1 MCAVC
6 TVGFAFFAQCDSS
19 RVVPRHGHG
28 MQQEQT
34 TCTRVTYHT
43 QRTTHMQRTLNPIL
57 SHYRLDC
64 RNNTLLV
71 YLDLSRNGI
80 GDKCASDIFQAR
92 LPAPVRSTQ
101 TYSQRGRP
109 LHGVKAPGD
118 RPDDMCRVCI
128 RFAVEPCLPS
138 GPDACQPASPRAL
151 LADMSVW
158 PSASSYVT
166 RVTGVARRGGAW
178 RGAAAVGL
186 ACNRPLLAHAL

>member
-118 RPDDMCRVCI
+118 RPDDMCPEGLHSI
-128 RFAVEPCLPS
+128 RRRTVPALGTRCV
-138 GPDACQPASPRAL
+138 PASL
-151 LADMSVW
+151 SQ
-158 PSASSYVT
+158 ST
-166 RVTGVARRGGAW
+166 
-178 RGAAAVGL
+178 VG
-186 ACNRPLLAHAL
+186 